1 MKIARQTPQSPELV
15 TDALFL
21 NFTNS
26 NYPDKNFEPLSG
38 IPAGIWL

>member
-1 MKIARQTPQSPELV
+1 MKIARQTG
-15 TDALFL
+15 AFFL
-21 NFTNS
+21 NFTYS